1 MPAPL
6 RIGFIGFDQVT
17 ALDLVGAAEAFSSA
31 AVKQRDGKVRNVY
44 QVFVLGLTSR
54 PFVSESGIAFLPR
67 TTLRAAPKLDTII
80 IPGGH
85 GLRFPQVNRQ
95 VANWIKSRAAETRR
109 IVSVCTGIY
118 GLAPTG
124 LLDGKR
130 VTTHWRFAADVAA
143 RFPKLKVEANA
154 LFIKAGGFYT
164 SAGVTAGI
172 DLALALIEEDCGRE
186 CALAVARELVVY
198 LKRAGGQEQYSEPLQ
213 FQTEAIDRFGEI
225 GVWISSNP
233 AEDLSIDVLANR
245 ACLSPRHFVRRFKA
259 AFGQPPG
266 LFIQARRLEEA
277 RRRLCG
283 GKASIDA
290 VADSVGFKSADAFRR
305 AFRQRFRITPA
316 KYQRNFGSVAR
327 NRRGRESIS

>member
-6 RIGFIGFDQVT
+6 RIGFVGFDQIT
-17 ALDLVGAAEAFSSA
+17 ALDLVGPAEAFCSA
-31 AVKQRDGKVRNVY
+31 VVKQRDGKERNVY
-44 QVFVLGLTSR
+44 EIFLLGLTSR
-54 PFVSESGIAFLPR
+54 PFISESGITFHPR
-67 TTLRAAPKLDTII
+67 TTLRSAPKLDTIV
-80 IPGGH
+80 IPGGR
-85 GLRFPQVNRQ
+85 GLRGAEVNRP
-95 VANWIKSRAAETRR
+95 VAQWLKARAAQTRR

-143 RFPKLKVEANA
+143 RFPKLKVDANA
-154 LFIKAGGFYT
+154 LFLKAGRFYT

-172 DLALALIEEDCGRE
+172 DLALALIEEDFGRE

-213 FQTEAIDRFGEI
+213 FQTKSIDRLGDSAI
-225 GVWISSNP
+225 WITNNP
-233 AEDLSIDVLANR
+233 NEDLSIEALATR
-245 ACLSPRHFVRRFKA
+245 ACLSRRHFVRRFKA
-259 AFGQPPG
+259 AFRQPPG
-266 LFIQARRLEEA
+266 IFVQAHRLDEA

-290 VADSVGFKSADAFRR
+290 VADSVGFKSTDAFRR
-305 AFRQRFRITPA
+305 AFRERFRITPS
-316 KYQRNFGSVAR
+316 KYQRSFGVHHHK
-327 NRRGRESIS
+327 